1 MRRREFITALLFAA
15 AISPA
20 RAQRSAKVYHVAIAS
35 PTPLLP
41 EYYRVFLEELR
52 RSSAMPLNG
61 ALFMIPSLPA
71 MWFAATRM

>member
-20 RAQRSAKVYHVAIAS
+20 RAQRNAKVYHVAIAS

-41 EYYRVFLEELR
+41 EGYRVFLEELR
-52 RSSAMPLNG
+52 RLGHVEGQNLLIERYARHPVYRQS
-61 ALFMIPSLPA
+61 
-71 MWFAATRM
+71 R